1 MLVTFKSKAAAD
13 VTMYEVHAKRLLDLL
28 GKEINRGVITAAET
42 GHALEVL
49 GAQVEAS
56 RLHPASDE
64 VAHDIHAHHSEA
76 GDDNSHEPSQSVS
89 FSARAFPLME
99 MLRAAHEGNNDI
111 LWGV

>member
-1 MLVTFKSKAAAD
+1 MLITFKSKAAAD

-28 GKEINRGVITAAET
+28 GKEVGRGVITAAET

-49 GAQVEAS
+49 GAQVDAS

-64 VAHDIHAHHSEA
+64 MAHDIQLHHSEA
-76 GDDNSHEPSQSVS
+76 GDDNGHEPSQSVS
-89 FSARAFPLME
+89 FSARAFPFME